1 MRILLLLL
9 ILTKTS
15 FAQDWLQ
22 IKAKSGDTRIV
33 LLKRY
38 KLTDQCSKDKFL
50 ALNKMKSNDF
60 LIKGKTYKMPVK
72 VYSYNGKSIRTT
84 IGISNYDQAKGIQKW
99 NENIVSIGVK
109 SKDYTKGGKLWAPY
123 FLVTCYDKY
132 GNESSSS
139 KEVSSDASNS
149 RLGKTVTHKIFGSKH
164 ENVKIISNKLK
175 GRVYYLVSGHG
186 GPDPGAVGKYKN
198 KSICEDEYAYDVVLR
213 LGKKLIEQG
222 ATVYHIVK
230 DPNDG
235 IRDASLLKCD
245 KDEVTYP
252 NKKMPVNQVKRLN
265 QRVES
270 INALYRKHKKKGV
283 KYQRMIVIHIDSRSE
298 GSRIDMFFYHY
309 GKSNKGKKMA
319 NIMYSTV
326 KAKYDKYQK
335 GRGYKGT
342 VKSRNLHMLR
352 KALPAGVYIELG
364 NIQNPNDQKRFT
376 VVDNR
381 EAMAKWF
388 IDALLKL

>member
-1 MRILLLLL
+1 MKTVVLYILLAQF
-9 ILTKTS
+9 S
-15 FAQDWLQ
+15 FAQNWLQ

-33 LLKRY
+33 LLKKY
-38 KLTDQCSKDKFL
+38 QLTDQCSKDQFL

-60 LIKGKTYKMPVK
+60 LIKGKSYKMPVK

-84 IGISNYDQAKGIQKW
+84 IGISNYDQAKAIQNW
-99 NENIVSIGVK
+99 NESIVSGGVK
-109 SKDYTKGGKLWAPY
+109 LKGYLKGGDLWAPY
-123 FLVTCYDKY
+123 YLVKCYEKY
-132 GNESSSS
+132 ANLGNRS
-139 KEVSSDASNS
+139 AHRSNIG
-149 RLGKTVTHKIFGSKH
+149 LTVQHKILGVNH
-164 ENVKIISNKLK
+164 QDVKIASNKLK

-186 GPDPGAVGKYKN
+186 GPDPGAVGKCQN

-213 LGKKLIEQG
+213 LGKTLIEQG
-222 ATVYHIVK
+222 ATVYYIVK

-235 IRDASLLKCD
+235 IRDVSLLKCD

-252 NKKMPVNQVKRLN
+252 NKKIPVNQVKRLN

-270 INALYRKHKKKGV
+270 INALYKKHKKNGV

-309 GKSNKGKKMA
+309 GKSNTGKKMA
-319 NIMYSTV
+319 NTLYSTV
-326 KAKYDKYQK
+326 KSKYDLYQK

-342 VKSRNLHMLR
+342 VKARNLHMLR
-352 KALPAGVYIELG
+352 KSIPSGVYIELG

-381 EAMAKWF
+381 KAMAKWF
-388 IDALLKL
+388 AEALMKL